1 MKEKKKYYKLHS
13 NMNEGCADT
22 PFPFHRLTKPFRKC
36 VCLYS
41 FCSLCN
47 IFFSVVWR
55 EIGGGDRN
63 RLSPFNVI
71 SFYSKAFFDI
81 GVAKFP
87 ITNRALCGVLNIS
100 ICVTTAGVAS
110 LMYSYLYLEW
120 IMKEKREERKPF
132 WRFIEFQ
139 FRLISAIWT
148 HELASAAV

>member
-1 MKEKKKYYKLHS
+1 MKEKKSIINYIRTWMKGAPIHH
-13 NMNEGCADT
+13 
-22 PFPFHRLTKPFRKC
+22 FHFIVSQNRSENVS
-36 VCLYS
+36 VCIL
-41 FCSLCN
+41 CSLCN